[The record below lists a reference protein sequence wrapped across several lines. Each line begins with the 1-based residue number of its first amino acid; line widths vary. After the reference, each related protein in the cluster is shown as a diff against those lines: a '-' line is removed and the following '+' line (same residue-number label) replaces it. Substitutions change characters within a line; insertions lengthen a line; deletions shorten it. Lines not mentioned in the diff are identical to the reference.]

1 MAWILGINLFTTYLL
16 IKARNKFKMHNI
28 GSLSD
33 LALVCFGYGAKVV
46 TDIIVMLTQFSFL
59 VAYNIYLGQQF

>member
-1 MAWILGINLFTTYLL
+1 
-16 IKARNKFKMHNI
+16 MHNI